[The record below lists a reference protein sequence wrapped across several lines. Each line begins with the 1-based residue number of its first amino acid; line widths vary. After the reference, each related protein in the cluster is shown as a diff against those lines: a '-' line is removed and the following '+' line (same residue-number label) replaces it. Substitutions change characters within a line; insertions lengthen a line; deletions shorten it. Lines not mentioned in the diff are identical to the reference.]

1 MDKDKQ
7 YYDLIKIF
15 SNNRHRPMR
24 IFMHMYKESWK
35 DLLLALILFCI
46 KHSPVWVIP
55 VVTSNVI
62 TAITNPAEHAITEIY
77 INIAIGVV
85 FVLQN
90 LFTNIIFAK
99 FFSNAMR
106 SAEARMRGAM
116 VRKLQQLSISY
127 HKEMQMGRIQSKVLR
142 DVESVIMLANQL
154 FMGFIPII
162 LNTLVALTVTI
173 SKSWIV
179 TLFFFLTIPVAVTI
193 VAVFRKPMREKNANY
208 RKDVEAMSTKL
219 TDMVEMVPITRAH
232 AVEDVEIDRSDVQLD
247 NVRTRGWELDLL
259 NAKFGAASWVTM
271 QIFQLGSLLFTGWMA
286 FNGRIEV
293 GDVVLF
299 QTYFT
304 NIMGQVL
311 NLVNI
316 YPMLTKGFES
326 IDSIGEILWARDI
339 EDYSGKQTV
348 STVQG
353 NFRFE
358 NINFAYADSTHHVLN
373 RFNFE
378 VKAGQCVAF
387 VGESGAGKSTIIN
400 MVIGFCRPTGGNFY
414 IDGINSQDINMQ
426 SFREHIAVVSQNA
439 ILFSGTVRDNIT
451 YGLTQYTEEELWKAI
466 EDANLKDVI
475 EKLPNGLDTLIGEH
489 GDKLSGGQRQRIT
502 IARALIRKPKV
513 IILDEATSALDN
525 TSERLVQAAIRNAAE
540 GRTMLVVAH
549 RLSTIRDAD
558 VIAFIKDGV
567 CTEQGTYDELLALK
581 GDFYRMQ
588 NT

>member
-1 MDKDKQ
+1 
-7 YYDLIKIF
+7 
-15 SNNRHRPMR
+15 
-24 IFMHMYKESWK
+24 
-35 DLLLALILFCI
+35 
-46 KHSPVWVIP
+46 
-55 VVTSNVI
+55 
-62 TAITNPAEHAITEIY
+62 
-77 INIAIGVV
+77 
-85 FVLQN
+85 
-90 LFTNIIFAK
+90 
-99 FFSNAMR
+99 
-106 SAEARMRGAM
+106 
-116 VRKLQQLSISY
+116 
-127 HKEMQMGRIQSKVLR
+127 
-142 DVESVIMLANQL
+142 
-154 FMGFIPII
+154 
-162 LNTLVALTVTI
+162 
-173 SKSWIV
+173 
-179 TLFFFLTIPVAVTI
+179 
-193 VAVFRKPMREKNANY
+193 
-208 RKDVEAMSTKL
+208 
-219 TDMVEMVPITRAH
+219 
-232 AVEDVEIDRSDVQLD
+232 
-247 NVRTRGWELDLL
+247 
-259 NAKFGAASWVTM
+259 
-271 QIFQLGSLLFTGWMA
+271 
-286 FNGRIEV
+286 
-293 GDVVLF
+293 
-299 QTYFT
+299 
-304 NIMGQVL
+304 
-311 NLVNI
+311 
-316 YPMLTKGFES
+316 MLTKGFES

-373 RFNFE
+373 QFNFE

>member
-1 MDKDKQ
+1 MNQDQQ

-15 SNNRHRPMR
+15 SNNRYRPIR

-35 DLLLALILFCI
+35 DLLLALLFFCI

-62 TAITNPAEHAITEIY
+62 TAITTPAEHSITEIY

-127 HKEMQMGRIQSKVLR
+127 HKELQMGRIQSKVLR
-142 DVESVIMLANQL
+142 DVESVITLANQL

-162 LNTLVALTVTI
+162 LNTAVALAVTI

-179 TLFFFLTIPVAVTI
+179 TLFFLMTIPVAVTI
-193 VAVFRKPMREKNANY
+193 VAVFRKPMREKNASY

-232 AVEDVEIDRSDVQLD
+232 AVEEVEIDHSDVQLN

-271 QIFQLGSLLFTGWMA
+271 QLFQLGCLLFTGWMA

-299 QTYFT
+299 QTYFS

-326 IDSIGEILWARDI
+326 IDSIGEILWARDV
-339 EDYSGKQTV
+339 ENYAGKKNVTTV
-348 STVQG
+348 EG

-358 NINFAYADSTHHVLN
+358 NVDFSYADSTQHVLN
-373 RFNFE
+373 QFNFDI
-378 VKAGQCVAF
+378 KAGQCVAF

-400 MVIGFCRPTGGNFY
+400 MVIGFCRPTGGHFY
-414 IDGINSQDINMQ
+414 IDGLDSEEVNMH

-451 YGLTQYTEEELWKAI
+451 YGLTHYTEEELWKAI
-466 EDANLKDVI
+466 DDANLRDVV
-475 EKLPNGLDTLIGEH
+475 EKLPNGLETLIGEH

-502 IARALIRKPKV
+502 IARALIRNPKV

-567 CTEQGTYDELLALK
+567 CTEMGTYDELLALK